1 MLNVHTSFS
10 IALGL
15 AVNSPLG
22 LQLQQL
28 LPRLLCLCLV
38 CDLLPLQATP
48 SLLLQ
53 TLCFM
58 SDRRKMS
65 VNGHDRQI
73 GKAGRITEARV
84 FKAKHWK
91 HYVNWNKRRDWELDE
106 KKPIK
111 LKLPFHYHRH
121 IAPPVTMTERDE
133 VFGLYRA
140 VASCELVVISM
151 ASCTLFCKASRVRWS
166 TGSTDW
172 MSTLLITKP
181 FWLKRRLDRTASFS
195 SKPKTDEQMIL
206 MEFWKRNRFLWS
218 K

>member
-1 MLNVHTSFS
+1 MRTSICCVTYRLDFLSLCFEFGLFDRCLSLYTSCLSFRLCLGLRCSCTLHCSAGMYTHWLLTVKMLNVHTSFS

-28 LPRLLCLCLV
+28 LPRLLCFCLV

-65 VNGHDRQI
+65 VNGHERQI
-73 GKAGRITEARV
+73 GKAGRITEAWV

-91 HYVNWNKRRDWELDE
+91 HYVNWNKQRDWELDE

-111 LKLPFHYHRH
+111 LKPHFYYLRH
-121 IAPPVTMTERDE
+121 IAPQWRWQREMK
-133 VFGLYRA
+133 
-140 VASCELVVISM
+140 CLV
-151 ASCTLFCKASRVRWS
+151 CTVR
-166 TGSTDW
+166 
-172 MSTLLITKP
+172 
-181 FWLKRRLDRTASFS
+181 
-195 SKPKTDEQMIL
+195 
-206 MEFWKRNRFLWS
+206 
-218 K
+218 